1 MSMNYDPPWK
11 RRSSDAPKTVA
22 TLLLQI
28 SHNIPLPHFF
38 TLHPPSSM
46 NTTTSFYYTTSFSH
60 SFHNHDDHS
69 TPPNPTPILIQPPPL
84 LHSSAASKI
93 QAAYRSHRIRNLF
106 KTIAAVDTE
115 ADQIQTLI
123 QRQETVDAVRSN
135 QLEKLRMNE
144 ALMTLLLRLDSVPGI
159 DPAVREARRKVSR
172 RIVGLQE
179 ILDAVSE
186 AKVDFNGWD
195 CDGLVRNWDETV
207 AEMEAEVCRE
217 RGGDEME
224 RFCAQYLGF
233 RCFQRFLSGS

>member
-1 MSMNYDPPWK
+1 MN
-11 RRSSDAPKTVA
+11 S
-22 TLLLQI
+22 
-28 SHNIPLPHFF
+28 
-38 TLHPPSSM
+38 
-46 NTTTSFYYTTSFSH
+46 TSFYYATATATSFSY
-60 SFHNHDDHS
+60 SSNNHHS
-69 TPPNPTPILIQPPPL
+69 TPPNSTPVLLQPSPPPSL
-84 LHSSAASKI
+84 QSSAAAKI
-93 QAAYRSHRIRNLF
+93 QAAYRSHRIRSLY
-106 KTIAAVDTE
+106 KTIAAIDRE
-115 ADQIQTLI
+115 ADQIQALI

-135 QLEKLRMNE
+135 DHEKLRMNE
-144 ALMTLLLRLDSVPGI
+144 ALMSILLRLDSVPGI

-195 CDGLVRNWDETV
+195 CDGFVRNWDETL

-224 RFCAQYLGF
+224 RFCAQFLGF